1 MPLRLTIHITG
12 SPAKSHTHTVL
23 IVLLPSSKSSVLL
36 RHRERV
42 SGGGVWG
49 KPFPFLLLLPS
60 SKSSVLLRHRER
72 VSGGGVWGKP
82 FPFLLLLASN

>member
-49 KPFPFLLLLPS
+49 KP
-60 SKSSVLLRHRER
+60 
-72 VSGGGVWGKP
+72 VSGGGVWGKPVSGCGVWGKP